1 MPGPVNRFVGD
12 LALQLMRDRL
22 GFLLNNA
29 RRYGDEVSY
38 QMGKR
43 NFFLFSH
50 PDAVREVLV
59 TQSDAFNKGVV
70 MRRAQS
76 FLGEGLLT
84 SEGDFHRRQRRIAQP
99 VFHPQRTAS
108 YSPIIVDYSRRAV
121 DRWQHGEKLDI
132 HAHMSRLTLEIVSK
146 TLFGAQV
153 KDEVG
158 QIGRDMDLLVRRFTR
173 LFSPWHQVVGRLP
186 LPSNF
191 KLKRSIRRLNEL
203 IDRFIEER
211 HAAEAAAPSDRQDLL
226 TLLFN
231 ARDSEGDQG
240 AMSDRQLRDECLT
253 IFAAGHETTA
263 NALTF
268 ALLLLARNP
277 SAEAQLHSEVD
288 AVLQRRV
295 ATAADLEE
303 LGYTRA
309 VMAEAMRVYPP
320 VWGIGRQ
327 AMREVKIGGQTVP
340 SEAIVLVS
348 QWVTH
353 RDPRWWPDPEAFRP
367 ERWLA
372 PDSQRPRW
380 AYFPFGGGP
389 RSCIGEAFAWTE
401 GVLALATI
409 AQHFRVEI
417 PDPNPPKLLATITLR
432 PKDGLMAIVKA
443 RG

>member
-99 VFHPQRTAS
+99 VFHPQRMAS

>member
-1 MPGPVNRFVGD
+1 
-12 LALQLMRDRL
+12 
-22 GFLLNNA
+22 
-29 RRYGDEVSY
+29 
-38 QMGKR
+38 
-43 NFFLFSH
+43 
-50 PDAVREVLV
+50 
-59 TQSDAFNKGVV
+59 
-70 MRRAQS
+70 
-76 FLGEGLLT
+76 
-84 SEGDFHRRQRRIAQP
+84 
-99 VFHPQRTAS
+99 
-108 YSPIIVDYSRRAV
+108 
-121 DRWQHGEKLDI
+121 
-132 HAHMSRLTLEIVSK
+132 
-146 TLFGAQV
+146 
-153 KDEVG
+153 
-158 QIGRDMDLLVRRFTR
+158 MDLLVRRFTR